1 MYLQEEN
8 TKAKA
13 QLELSLDGDVL
24 DSRESFLKRASSRR
38 MFKENAGSLLDDAGL
53 PALLQPHLE
62 CFFSILSSTI
72 KKKFKMLNYVQRG
85 ATKLIKQMEGMC
97 YEEKLR
103 ALGL

>member
-1 MYLQEEN
+1 MLVRYWMMLV
-8 TKAKA
+8 
-13 QLELSLDGDVL
+13 SLRCCSPIWSV
-24 DSRESFLKRASSRR
+24 
-38 MFKENAGSLLDDAGL
+38 
-53 PALLQPHLE
+53 
-62 CFFSILSSTI
+62 FFSILSSTI